1 MQNVT
6 ESATVVAT
14 DNALATTIDGEAV
27 ILETES
33 GTYFGLN
40 EVATYI
46 WDHIQDEQTVTELRD
61 SILDQYDVTP
71 ERCNRDLE
79 ETLQTMET
87 KGLVAVEE
95 S

>member
-1 MQNVT
+1 MQNLT

-46 WDHIQDEQTVTELRD
+46 WDHIQDEQTVSELRD

-71 ERCNRDLE
+71 EQCNTDLK

-87 KGLVAVEE
+87 KGLIAVEG